1 MANKDNIILSLVNFE
16 RNMEMLKAVPHAG
29 FLDLAVIYRVVIAF
43 NDGGMGTV
51 LVNNGMM
58 EDMGL
63 TKEGLHKTAYE
74 NSLKLYPAAIKKLT
88 DRLYMASNEPRLF
101 GAAAILF
108 PEVLESLQE
117 RIKGSFY
124 IMPSSIHE
132 VMAASAKEDPEYLL
146 DVLKEA
152 NGLYVGK
159 NESLSDNIYLYDAAQ
174 GELGIY
180 KNKGKQMLT

>member
-1 MANKDNIILSLVNFE
+1 MMAWGILLYAKKKGKKMANKDNIILSLVSFE

-74 NSLKLYPAAIKKLT
+74 NSLAVYSNADDIKRTNYCSDLEAAKRAEDRNGWIILICWVFAWGISKAIK
-88 DRLYMASNEPRLF
+88 ASVS
-101 GAAAILF
+101 IL
-108 PEVLESLQE
+108 VTH
-117 RIKGSFY
+117 IKGKLK
-124 IMPSSIHE
+124 SSWIQPTNPI
-132 VMAASAKEDPEYLL
+132 S
-146 DVLKEA
+146 
-152 NGLYVGK
+152 
-159 NESLSDNIYLYDAAQ
+159 SW
-174 GELGIY
+174 
-180 KNKGKQMLT
+180 